1 MPLAKSTVEKV
12 MRAGRG
18 RWKIENETFNTLK
31 NQGYHLEHNYGHGGR
46 NLATVLV
53 LLMMLAF
60 LIDQIQQLSGGL
72 FGRIWKKLGTKTK
85 LWAMMR
91 SLFSVLEF
99 DSMRALYCHLAGLYR
114 LQLE

>member
-1 MPLAKSTVEKV
+1 

-31 NQGYHLEHNYGHGGR
+31 NQGYNFEHNYGHGER
-46 NLATVLV
+46 HLATALV
-53 LLMMLAF
+53 ILMMLAF
-60 LIDQIQQLSGGL
+60 LIDQIQQLCCSSFRRL
-72 FGRIWKKLGTKTK
+72 WKKLGTKAK
-85 LWAMMR
+85 LWAMIR

-99 DSMRALYCHLAGLYR
+99 DSMKALYRHLGSLYQ